1 MEWKWKLCIFS
12 HLGRV
17 EHLEQLLSQN
27 TTSKTWSLI
36 SHFGPSK
43 DNSYNLEH
51 KYRTFFSSYFSHL
64 TGPENKVPTIRHR
77 KQSQQNMF
85 VKYMFFSI
93 FLNAESLR
101 YSCIVCIIKF
111 NQCNTIGRGGLQISQ
126 IQQQL
131 CPFTGVS
138 SVLNSLSTITN
149 FEF

>member
-1 MEWKWKLCIFS
+1 
-12 HLGRV
+12 
-17 EHLEQLLSQN
+17 
-27 TTSKTWSLI
+27 
-36 SHFGPSK
+36 
-43 DNSYNLEH
+43 
-51 KYRTFFSSYFSHL
+51 
-64 TGPENKVPTIRHR
+64 
-77 KQSQQNMF
+77 MF

-101 YSCIVCIIKF
+101 YSCIVRIIKF

-138 SVLNSLSTITN
+138 LVLNSLSTITN